1 MAHYAESTPVPG
13 PEAFETAGRDAEL
26 SRAAIV
32 LSAGAAVAGRSAR
45 LDRPDALAL
54 SARGL
59 SRIGR
64 TEKFRVADAAAPLDV
79 DLRTHLEDRTLRLPA
94 ATGSALTRS
103 LIDSPDAVT
112 AAALVEA
119 SLHNESL
126 LVRTSAAIA
135 ALDTTGPRV
144 DVLEQ
149 LLEGA
154 RSRDPL
160 TRQLGRIGVA
170 RVAPQHPLL
179 LRLVGQAA
187 PSTRSAGRGAA
198 ARPGAEPTP
207 GAAAGAPAGVAVLT
221 HGSFATNTTWWRPGG
236 SLFTYLDAL
245 VPPLHLHD
253 PSFGWSGQYSDGAR
267 QLAAQQL
274 VDWMA
279 GFGLDTT
286 DFFAHSHGGTVAHL
300 ATRRGL
306 TFDRLVLMSWPV
318 HGEWFPDFTRLR
330 RIVDIRV
337 HFDLV
342 ILADRGGQTFT
353 PPAAFRGKVVSH
365 VNGWFDHSDTNEPA
379 YWERYDLPEAIRV

>member
-1 MAHYAESTPVPG
+1 MARYTESTPVPG

-32 LSAGAAVAGRSAR
+32 LSAGAAVAGRAQR

-54 SARGL
+54 SARSL
-59 SRIGR
+59 SRIAR
-64 TEKFRVADAAAPLDV
+64 ADKLRVADATAPLDI
-79 DLRTHLEDRTLRLPA
+79 DLRTHLGDRALRLPA
-94 ATGSALTRS
+94 STGSALTRS

-119 SLHNESL
+119 SLHSESL

-160 TRQLGRIGVA
+160 TRELGRIGVA
-170 RVAPQHPLL
+170 RVAPAHPLL
-179 LRLVGQAA
+179 LRLVSQPVPAA
-187 PSTRSAGRGAA
+187 PPAGRGAV
-198 ARPGAEPTP
+198 ARLDEAPAPRAT
-207 GAAAGAPAGVAVLT
+207 AGAPAGVAVLT
-221 HGSFATNTTWWRPGG
+221 HGTFGTNTTWWRPGG
-236 SLFTYLDAL
+236 SLFTYLNAL

-253 PSFGWSGQYSDGAR
+253 PSFQWSGQYSDGAR

-279 GFGLDTT
+279 GFGLNTT

-318 HGEWFPDFTRLR
+318 HGEWFPDFTRIR

-337 HFDLV
+337 RFDLV

-379 YWERYDLPEAIRV
+379 YWERYDLPEAIQV